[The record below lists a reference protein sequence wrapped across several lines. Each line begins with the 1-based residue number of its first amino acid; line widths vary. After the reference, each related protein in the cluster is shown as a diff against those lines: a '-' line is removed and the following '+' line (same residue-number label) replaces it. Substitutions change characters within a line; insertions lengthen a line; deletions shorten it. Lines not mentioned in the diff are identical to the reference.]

1 MNFNTGN
8 ITLVTLYGYF
18 EDNHSQNPRHIQI
31 PVDPQVQGE
40 LKGMLTDTV
49 TRLGLPA
56 IEPNMQSLD
65 PYEIL

>member
-40 LKGMLTDTV
+40 LQGKLTEAY
-49 TRLGLPA
+49 TRRGLPA
-56 IEPNMQSLD
+56 IEPKKQSFD
-65 PYEIL
+65 TA